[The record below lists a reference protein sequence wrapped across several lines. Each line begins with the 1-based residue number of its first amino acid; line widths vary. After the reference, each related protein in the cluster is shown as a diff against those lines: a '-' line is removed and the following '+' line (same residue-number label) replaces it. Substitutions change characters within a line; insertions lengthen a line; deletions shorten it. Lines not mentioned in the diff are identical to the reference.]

1 MGTEI
6 ERKFLVRSDDWRTAS
21 RATKRIRQGYLAS
34 GGANSV
40 RVRIIDDRKARLTVK
55 SATSSMVRHEFE
67 YDVPV
72 EDGLELLGLCEGHVI
87 EKVRHLV
94 PAGPGRAWEVDVFAG
109 SLTGL
114 VLAEIELEAVDE
126 TFGRPDWLGREV
138 TGERCYANASLARTG
153 KVPV

>member
-6 ERKFLVRSDDWRTAS
+6 ERKFLVRNSDWRAAS
-21 RATKRIRQGYLAS
+21 RASKRIRQGYLAS
-34 GGANSV
+34 GGVNSV
-40 RVRIIDDRKARLTVK
+40 RVRIIDDSKARLTVK
-55 SATSSMVRHEFE
+55 SAASAVVRQEFE

-72 EDGLELLGLCEGHVI
+72 EDGLELLALCEGHII

-109 SLTGL
+109 PLEGL
-114 VLAEIELEAVDE
+114 VLAEIELDAADEAF
-126 TFGRPDWLGREV
+126 TAPDWLGREV
-138 TGERCYANASLARTG
+138 TDERCYANASLARSG